1 MSTRRDFLKHAMTGC
16 ALLATVGITGLVTG
30 CKSLPIV
37 KTTVVD
43 KTITLDNA
51 LLQDNTVHIVRTKE
65 IDYDLLLVR
74 ENAGG
79 YHCLLMQCTHQDYAL
94 SFTGNALVCNQHG
107 SQFDLQ
113 GNVKKDPALQPLRQY
128 PVTVVNDKVVIQL
141 V

>member
-1 MSTRRDFLKHAMTGC
+1 MTTRRDFLQHTATGC

-37 KTTVVD
+37 KTDVVD

-51 LLQDNTVHIVRTKE
+51 TLQDNAVHIVRTKQF
-65 IDYDLLLVR
+65 DYDLLLVR

-79 YHCLLMQCTHQDYAL
+79 YDCLVMQCTHQDYPL
-94 SFTGNALVCNQHG
+94 TYTGNGLVCNNHG

-113 GNVKKDPALQPLRQY
+113 GNVKKDP
-128 PVTVVNDKVVIQL
+128 
-141 V
+141 